1 MSVLE
6 ELVQDI
12 ERRGSAPREWATNW
26 LTDRGMSPTVAN
38 KNIDQAVSNGLI
50 REKDGALFRTLNP
63 NPTHATTPTGG
74 TQAVAKQKKNPS
86 SRKSTK
92 TGGSGMSAQQRAA
105 LEAGKAKLAA
115 LRAAAAA
122 GAPPASSFVESGP
135 VPAIIKMRPSGKHAS
150 ARPASRKPTSAKPA
164 SRKPVSA
171 KPASRKPVSAKPA
184 SKKLIFVHVGT
195 PKPASKKPASRKPA
209 SVARG
214 AATAS
219 KKPATRKTSATSAS
233 APKTT
238 KETRKMAKKSKKPLS
253 AKQRAALARGRAT
266 LVAKR
271 AGKPASAKAASKK
284 PASAHK
290 PASAKAS
297 SKKKG
302 SPKAKTYK
310 LAMALAKLHA
320 PKARKP
326 KAPKKPSGKAAKM
339 VPSGKYRS
347 ASGAQ
352 IVIRRTY
359 AANPA
364 LTVKDIAVAGGG
376 LFVGL
381 VAADMIDRYVATMGD
396 AASSNVAY
404 HGDAAAEKI
413 VHRASG
419 TRMAV
424 QGGATAAF
432 GVLAYFTRDKVPT
445 ATAGAVG
452 LAVGFGTK
460 FLQMLVGD
468 VIMPALLKAK
478 DASDNSYG
486 NRLYPDKQAW
496 ANPAAPTTTGAGGLP
511 YGFRRPGYAGV
522 PGFLGAPKGRPVAG
536 SNRPFDG
543 APVSTQDVGPVATG
557 AVGCGGGCGMS
568 MPGRATL
575 DADLGSI
582 FPSAK
587 STCPSCRG
595 GGSQPVP
602 RSCGGNLV
610 EETVV
615 VVVEEDGGDIKAD
628 QPVVTGETP
637 TTGGS
642 TVVRQPVREIA
653 TRDKAVLVQRS
664 ATTASRGTIS
674 GPAMLM
680 AAMHRR

>member
-1 MSVLE
+1 
-6 ELVQDI
+6 
-12 ERRGSAPREWATNW
+12 
-26 LTDRGMSPTVAN
+26 
-38 KNIDQAVSNGLI
+38 
-50 REKDGALFRTLNP
+50 
-63 NPTHATTPTGG
+63 
-74 TQAVAKQKKNPS
+74 
-86 SRKSTK
+86 
-92 TGGSGMSAQQRAA
+92 
-105 LEAGKAKLAA
+105 
-115 LRAAAAA
+115 
-122 GAPPASSFVESGP
+122 
-135 VPAIIKMRPSGKHAS
+135 
-150 ARPASRKPTSAKPA
+150 
-164 SRKPVSA
+164 
-171 KPASRKPVSAKPA
+171 
-184 SKKLIFVHVGT
+184 
-195 PKPASKKPASRKPA
+195 
-209 SVARG
+209 
-214 AATAS
+214 
-219 KKPATRKTSATSAS
+219 
-233 APKTT
+233 
-238 KETRKMAKKSKKPLS
+238 MAKKSKKTLS

-266 LVAKR
+266 LAAKR
-271 AGKPASAKAASKK
+271 SGTASKPASAKTASKK
-284 PASAHK
+284 PASHK

-320 PKARKP
+320 PKVRKP
-326 KAPKKPSGKAAKM
+326 KAPRKPTGKAAKM

-413 VHRASG
+413 VHRANG

-452 LAVGFGTK
+452 LAVGFGAK

-468 VIMPALLKAK
+468 VIMPAILKAK
-478 DASDNSYG
+478 DASDTSYG

-496 ANPAAPTTTGAGGLP
+496 ANPTATTPGTTQLP

-543 APVSTQDVGPVATG
+543 APVSTQEVGPVATG
-557 AVGCGGGCGMS
+557 AVGCGGGCGMT
-568 MPGRATL
+568 MPGRAQL

-602 RSCGGNLV
+602 RSCGSNPV

-615 VVVEEDGGDIKAD
+615 VVVEKDGGDIEAD

-637 TTGGS
+637 VTGGS

-653 TRDKAVLVQRS
+653 TRDKAVLVQRVPT
-664 ATTASRGTIS
+664 TTASRGAIS